1 MRARGPSIAPPVHAE
16 VGCAPRRS
24 KNASGED
31 EAAPCADIKASTPFA
46 RAQRGLDQTGIATAR
61 CRHAFFTSRRVHDDD
76 ARRGAGSL
84 SGNERL
90 PPRGPAMLPG
100 RIADAFET
108 VTSARGASD
117 ANKITAQPGHAPPA
131 QRPLKRPRRARVT
144 LCPPSCR
151 ERRLLSFALEVNE
164 RATAFCGLDAFSAG
178 QVELAMRAVIRSE
191 FGALRFPRGIPRPR
205 RRRRGEKN
213 AKLSLQWLWIRR
225 RCARISVRR

>member
-1 MRARGPSIAPPVHAE
+1 M
-16 VGCAPRRS
+16 
-24 KNASGED
+24 
-31 EAAPCADIKASTPFA
+31 ASTKPA
-46 RAQRGLDQTGIATAR
+46 SQQRGAGT
-61 CRHAFFTSRRVHDDD
+61 FFASRRVHDDD
-76 ARRGAGSL
+76 ARRGARSL

-90 PPRGPAMLPG
+90 PPGRPAMLPG
-100 RIADAFET
+100 SIADT
-108 VTSARGASD
+108 VKLARR
-117 ANKITAQPGHAPPA
+117 PA
-131 QRPLKRPRRARVT
+131 ALPTPIKLLPSQGMSHRRKRPLKRPRRARVT